1 MIFYVSRA
9 WSLIL
14 FAVAGLPVAAWPQAN
29 YGKER
34 CPVVLVSCSDRDSTI
49 RLFGV
54 ETRTPPGFP
63 AANDKEAGASLSLGL
78 GAPIDPNRDISAATE
93 LQRYTKPPADSPAGR
108 LNIDALNVGV
118 RVKF

>member
-1 MIFYVSRA
+1 M
-9 WSLIL
+9 
-14 FAVAGLPVAAWPQAN
+14 
-29 YGKER
+29 
-34 CPVVLVSCSDRDSTI
+34 CSDTVWVR
-49 RLFGV
+49 
-54 ETRTPPGFP
+54 TRTHNRSVAGFP

-93 LQRYTKPPADSPAGR
+93 LQRYAKPGADTQGGR